1 MGFFRHTCTMSERH
15 WHKGACHCGA
25 VTFEVETERDVVV
38 DDCNCSICA
47 RTGFLHLIVPASRFR
62 ILSGEEKLS
71 EYRFNTGT
79 ARHLFCSVC
88 GVKPFYVPRSN
99 PDGWSVNFRCLDRSE
114 FGAVEIR
121 PFDGQNWEA
130 HGAAL
135 AHLSR
140 E

>member
-1 MGFFRHTCTMSERH
+1 MSERR

-25 VTFEVETERDVVV
+25 VAFEVEAAHDVVI

-47 RTGFLHLIVPASRFR
+47 KTGFLHLIVPASRFR
-62 ILSGEEKLS
+62 ILSGADKLS

-79 ARHLFCSVC
+79 ARHFFCSLC

-121 PFDGQNWEA
+121 PFDGRNWEA

>member
-1 MGFFRHTCTMSERH
+1 MSDHT
-15 WHKGACHCGA
+15 WHKGSCHCGA
-25 VTFEVETERDVVV
+25 VTFEVDCPRDVVL

-47 RTGFLHLIVPASRFR
+47 KTGFLHLIVPASRFR
-62 ILSGEEKLS
+62 ILSGADKITD
-71 EYRFNTGT
+71 YRFNTGT

-99 PDGWSVNFRCLDRSE
+99 PDGWSVNFRCLDRAE
-114 FGAVEIR
+114 FGTVEIR
-121 PFDGQNWEA
+121 PFDGRNWEA
-130 HGAAL
+130 HGGAL